1 MFGALKGKE
10 LMKKESDLKLVT
22 KEFLKNLSKPELE
35 EIKKKYN
42 FGMENGLE
50 EAKII
55 RERIKEIEEKA
66 LRKLKGQP
74 NGDDPNIA

>member
-1 MFGALKGKE
+1 
-10 LMKKESDLKLVT
+10 MKKESDIKLVT

-42 FGMENGLE
+42 LGMENGLE